1 MNQITQILFALQ
13 RGDSCLGEQLIP
25 LVYQELRQM
34 AARQLVGERA
44 EHTLSPTALV
54 HEAYLRLVG
63 PQAESVQWNS
73 RRHFFTAAAE
83 AMRRILVESARRKR
97 AIKRGGDRRRVPLDE
112 ANIGGPQRASDLVAL
127 DEAISRLEEQQPQ
140 LAKLVKL
147 RFFAGLTMAQSAE
160 ALEIPLRTAER
171 NWTYAK
177 AWLLEAISVDA

>member
-1 MNQITQILFALQ
+1 MNEITQILSALQ

-63 PQAESVQWNS
+63 PQSESVQWNS

-97 AIKRGGDRRRVPLDE
+97 AIKRGGDRGRVPLDE

-127 DEAISRLEEQQPQ
+127 DEALSRLEEQQPQ

-160 ALEIPLRTAER
+160 ALDIPLRTAER